1 MITANL
7 TDVPF
12 DVIVVGAGINGA
24 GIARD
29 AVMRGL
35 KVLLLDKGDVSAGTT
50 SWSTRLIHGGLRY
63 LEHREV
69 GLVRESLKERERL
82 LRIAPHL
89 VRPLEFMIP
98 IYADDKRGPR
108 LVRLGMVA
116 YDALSVDKS
125 LDHHRMLSPQ
135 EAREREPGLT
145 PDGLRGAAVYFDAQ
159 AEYPERLAVEN
170 ALDARRRG
178 ATVVPY
184 AKVTE
189 LVREGGRVVGV
200 RFADVLDGGRTHT
213 ASAPLVVNAAGPWV
227 DKVLHGTSDAEAAR
241 RIGGTKGSHI
251 VVGRFPGAPREAL
264 YIEADD
270 GRPYFVVPWNGLFL
284 IGTTD
289 KRYAGDLDEVV
300 ADESE
305 IGYLISETNQVI
317 PGAGLTRDHVLY
329 TYSGV
334 RPLPHVSDGGEG
346 GITRRHIIED
356 HAPELEGL
364 LTIIGGKLTTYRS
377 LAEQCVD
384 KVFDKL
390 GRSSPKCRTGK
401 ESLPGGA
408 MGDLGAFR
416 AQFVPASGLP
426 APAAERLV
434 RIYGS
439 RAVEVLDTVGDDP
452 SLLEPLDPE
461 TGAIKAEVLFA
472 FRVELAQNLTDLML
486 RRTMVGMNSKVAV
499 GADEVAAE
507 VAMRHLAWDED
518 RAREEIEAYRS
529 YIRRMTPRSLASSR
543 SVAA

>member
-1 MITANL
+1 M
-7 TDVPF
+7 PF

-24 GIARD
+24 GVALD

-35 KVLLLDKGDVSAGTT
+35 KVLLLDKGDISAGTT

-125 LDHHRMLSPQ
+125 LDHHKMLSPQ
-135 EAREREPGLT
+135 EALQREPGLA
-145 PDGLRGAAVYFDAQ
+145 PEGLRGAAFYFDAQ

-178 ATVVPY
+178 AQVVPY
-184 AKVTE
+184 AEVVE
-189 LVREGGRVVGV
+189 LVREGNRVVGV
-200 RFADVLDGGRTHT
+200 TFEDHLEGGGRHT
-213 ASAPLVVNAAGPWV
+213 ARAPLVVNAAGPWV
-227 DKVLHGTSDAEAAR
+227 DKVLHNSSDAEASR

-289 KRYAGDLDEVV
+289 KRYRGDLDEVI

-305 IGYLISETNQVI
+305 IEYLISETNRVI
-317 PGAGLTRDHVLY
+317 PGAGLSRDDVLY

-334 RPLPHVSDGGEG
+334 RPLPHVEDGGEG

-356 HAPELEGL
+356 HAPGLEGL

-377 LAEQCVD
+377 LAEQVVD
-384 KVFDKL
+384 KVFHKL
-390 GRSSPKCRTGK
+390 DRSSPKCTTGR

-408 MGDLGAFR
+408 MGDLEAFR

-426 APAAERLV
+426 AAAAERLV

-439 RAVEVLDTVGDDP
+439 RAIEVLDTVGDDP
-452 SLLEPLDPE
+452 TLLEPLDPE

-472 FRVELAQNLTDLML
+472 FRVELAQNLADLML

-499 GADEVAAE
+499 GADETAARVAVE
-507 VAMRHLAWDED
+507 HLNWSEE
-518 RAREEIEAYRS
+518 RAVEEIERYRAY
-529 YIRRMTPRSLASSR
+529 IARMTPRSLAQLSS
-543 SVAA
+543 STA